1 MLFRKLWLSLCAG
14 ALLAAHPLQAEEP
27 TQLREV
33 RVAYIGILP
42 SETTEHAVYPT
53 FDFLKSQLGHKY
65 RFKLFDISNHDFLE
79 EINVLKPHLL
89 FAPSEIYLQL
99 AAIPQLNAHDI
110 AALKSVFSSKTSAS
124 VGSVFITRADRN
136 DINTIADMKGKRV
149 AAANNENLSEWW
161 AALGELKEHGYA
173 PNRFFGSE
181 RFTRE
186 RHLGAVEEVLAGS
199 SDVGILPTCLL
210 EAYEGVGFVAPGSL
224 KVIEPYDNAKDESPF
239 YCRRSTRALYP
250 GIVISSLA
258 NAPDDIVKDVV
269 RTLFTMSPFQGN
281 EWAAGYDYTEVLRL
295 MKDLKFGMYE
305 NLRDYSLGALLQ
317 RYKTELLILLTI
329 LLFLIGNELRV
340 QIGIL
345 DLLHVEDDLRVLR
358 AQLLHDGSLN
368 LLYSLNIT
376 LRDNDGYTV
385 LELAVLCCLR
395 LPYVCIAP
403 ACFRACDYL
412 CGIDKL
418 RHIIFPP

>member
-136 DINTIADMKGKRV
+136 DINSIADMKGKRV

-161 AALGELKEHGYA
+161 AALGELKERGYA

-210 EAYEGVGFVAPGSL
+210 EAYEA
-224 KVIEPYDNAKDESPF
+224 
-239 YCRRSTRALYP
+239 
-250 GIVISSLA
+250 
-258 NAPDDIVKDVV
+258 
-269 RTLFTMSPFQGN
+269 
-281 EWAAGYDYTEVLRL
+281 
-295 MKDLKFGMYE
+295 
-305 NLRDYSLGALLQ
+305 
-317 RYKTELLILLTI
+317 
-329 LLFLIGNELRV
+329 
-340 QIGIL
+340 
-345 DLLHVEDDLRVLR
+345 
-358 AQLLHDGSLN
+358 
-368 LLYSLNIT
+368 
-376 LRDNDGYTV
+376 
-385 LELAVLCCLR
+385 
-395 LPYVCIAP
+395 
-403 ACFRACDYL
+403 
-412 CGIDKL
+412 
-418 RHIIFPP
+418 